1 MVPPGPRLRRVVPS
15 LLTVAAGLLAISGCS
30 ATSSAGVPDDDGS
43 RSNAASA
50 PIVSVGS
57 QTGPDRPGEMAADSR
72 PGTVAVVGDSITF
85 ASTELLGEG
94 LSALGLEVVAID
106 AQVGRRMTVGERDR
120 LYTGAD
126 IAALVANQSSPELW
140 VFALGTNDIG
150 QYDDVDQVVEQIEAL
165 LDRIPADDPV
175 VWVDTWIRDRPEDSD
190 RVNIAIR
197 SVVERR
203 PDSMVV
209 AWSEH
214 APDAGV
220 ISGDGV
226 HLTTDVGVR
235 RFADVVTTGVESL
248 IGPAT

>member
-1 MVPPGPRLRRVVPS
+1 
-15 LLTVAAGLLAISGCS
+15 
-30 ATSSAGVPDDDGS
+30 
-43 RSNAASA
+43 
-50 PIVSVGS
+50 
-57 QTGPDRPGEMAADSR
+57 
-72 PGTVAVVGDSITF
+72 
-85 ASTELLGEG
+85 
-94 LSALGLEVVAID
+94 
-106 AQVGRRMTVGERDR
+106 
-120 LYTGAD
+120 
-126 IAALVANQSSPELW
+126 LW

-175 VWVDTWIRDRPEDSD
+175 VWVDTWIRDRPEESD
-190 RVNIAIR
+190 RVNTAIR

-203 PDSMVV
+203 PDSAVV